1 MTFDLKQEFEKQIP
15 PGDDRKRDVCTH
27 CGYVAYTNPKIVAGA
42 VVHRD
47 GKILLC
53 KRAIEPRRG
62 YWTLPAGYMENHE
75 DVETAARREAHEEAN
90 ADIELEGVLGI
101 YSVPRISQVQ
111 VLFRAELLNEPSAG
125 PESAAV
131 ALFDWDAI
139 PWQELAFPTVYW
151 ALRQYDETR
160 GNKVL
165 VPEFRTA
172 LDSERP
178 EGV

>member
-1 MTFDLKQEFEKQIP
+1 MTVDLKQEFEKRIP
-15 PGDDRKRDVCTH
+15 PGDDRTRNVCTH
-27 CGYVAYTNPKIVAGA
+27 CGYVEYANPKIVAGA

-53 KRAIEPRRG
+53 KRAIEPRKG
-62 YWTLPAGYMENHE
+62 FWTLPAGYMENLE

-111 VLFRAELLNEPSAG
+111 ILFRAALLNEPSAG
-125 PESAAV
+125 PESEAV
-131 ALFDWDAI
+131 GLFAWDEI
-139 PWQELAFPTVYW
+139 PWDELAFPTVYW
-151 ALRQYDETR
+151 ALRQYDETK
-160 GNKVL
+160 GDKVL
-165 VPEFRTA
+165 TPEFRTA